1 MHLLLYRQPG
11 RVENGQADVGHGLPP
26 HPVVPHAEVEAAVVP
41 LHGVDDQGGA
51 HQDGVPGGEE
61 VVLLGPADGWLGVT
75 GGLALQGQG
84 GALPHHV
91 LARLGEG
98 SDPGRDEDTEAAGL
112 LDGVGVGLHLADV
125 VALVL
130 HHHPPDGEVVAR
142 QPEPGVLPDDIPS
155 GTEQEGQSG
164 VPGGSNNMIIVT

>member
-1 MHLLLYRQPG
+1 MPPPSLCRGGPPSF
-11 RVENGQADVGHGLPP
+11 LPFP
-26 HPVVPHAEVEAAVVP
+26 WWS
-41 LHGVDDQGGA
+41 
-51 HQDGVPGGEE
+51 GEE

-75 GGLALQGQG
+75 GGLALQGEG

-91 LARLGEG
+91 LAGLGEG
-98 SDPGRDEDTEAAGL
+98 SDPGRDEDTEAASL

-142 QPEPGVLPDDIPS
+142 QPEPGVLPDDIPP

-164 VPGGSNNMIIVT
+164 VPGL